1 MSFKASRRIY
11 RQSFVLCALLLPV
24 LTLSRIYADG
34 LPPDSSRSGYS
45 ILERGGIARYQEG
58 TGTPVEMIVTSEADF
73 WAAFVVAPVARHLS
87 RGRLPAVLVSPRV
100 PGADFARFAARLK
113 PARALLLGSQPEP
126 LAQGLGLQ
134 NTSNVTTDI
143 DPCAAALLVARTFW
157 GETEQ
162 IVMASTEDLQAA
174 TLAACLAAQRGVPF
188 IPWTEALPRQL
199 LIDSLSALK
208 PQKILL
214 VGESLTGPPAWT
226 SGSNLTVESVSQ
238 MQCEKLLAEALGA
251 SQVKN
256 LILARAESDSSRGGL
271 SYAPYWS
278 LARHSFV
285 VVCEDGGADETE
297 GRVASAIARHG
308 FTPRSLTIFGG
319 TGVIED
325 KTLANP
331 DILGEYDV
339 QIEPCSWPD
348 ISKAAPLGV
357 GRIPFDDTSAI
368 SLVLSRGLLRERLL
382 GQQTPQVL
390 MIANPQAE
398 VGVLPLAE
406 TVSRATAAEF
416 NNAGAQVVEF
426 YGADGNNPRIREV
439 APEAEWIIYEGHVTD
454 QNLFPD
460 VSDPDAETCP
470 PFLRENEP
478 RLGLISVLDLIP
490 GARSDEKHRLLTYA
504 LTPEMRIFDGCE
516 TSSSADLT
524 ETSQVTEEPEETP
537 PSDEVGADEP
547 ETATPAQASTD
558 QPGTLTEQSEIHP
571 EQTDSPAAQTENLFR
586 RIVRI
591 IVEDV
596 PESAGDD
603 DEQEVRRLSY
613 LVTPVED
620 DQLALV
626 VPPQSEDESDSETSP
641 EDPSDESDYMDMQPQ
656 LPAPEVKAFPVVILQ
671 SCHSLE
677 GGAYVSAFQAGA
689 SAVVGTVTNVHSASG
704 SSFIKSYCDSVIYR
718 GATLGEALR
727 EAKNYFLLLSSLK
740 KGRGHTEQAK
750 GVRVAMSFRLYGDP
764 ELDVALGRF
773 DAYRHRPLAANWLDN
788 TSFTIKTPKRRLE
801 EVRTDKYT
809 ARLMAS
815 SQTAGLVR
823 RLKDKPERK
832 LMPLYY
838 FRLDS
843 PPLFNAAAFN
853 TLTRPED
860 QSPRA
865 VFLADPYKRYV
876 WVLYLPEKD
885 KTNDLLQLRFTP

>member
-1 MSFKASRRIY
+1 MSFKASRRIF
-11 RQSFVLCALLLPV
+11 SHWFVLCAILLPT
-24 LTLSRIYADG
+24 LALSRVYANG
-34 LPPDSSRSGYS
+34 MPPDSSRPAYS
-45 ILERGGIARYQEG
+45 ILAKGGIARYQESA
-58 TGTPVEMIVTSEADF
+58 TAPVEMIVTAEADF
-73 WAAFVVAPVARHLS
+73 WGAIIAAPVARHIS
-87 RGRLPAVLVSPRV
+87 RGRLPSVLISPRN
-100 PGADFARFAARLK
+100 PGADFSRFAARLK
-113 PARALLLGSQPEP
+113 PARTLLLGSQPEP
-126 LAQGLGLQ
+126 LVQGLGLQ
-134 NTSNVTTDI
+134 NTTTITTDI

-157 GETEQ
+157 NETEQ
-162 IVMASTEDLQAA
+162 VIMSSTEDLVSA
-174 TLAACLAAQRGVPF
+174 TLAACLAAQRGMPF
-188 IPWTEALPRQL
+188 IPWTEAVPRQL
-199 LIDSLSALK
+199 LVDSITALK
-208 PQKILL
+208 PKRILF
-214 VGESLTGPPAWT
+214 VTDSLTMPPTLANG
-226 SGSNLTVESVSQ
+226 SGLSVKSISQ
-238 MQCEKLLAEALGA
+238 IQCEKLLVEALGA
-251 SQVKN
+251 SRVKN
-256 LILARAESDSSRGGL
+256 LILARAEMDSSQGGL

-278 LARHSFV
+278 LARHSYV
-285 VVCEDGGADETE
+285 VVCEGGGADETE
-297 GRVASAIARHG
+297 GRVAAAIERHG

-348 ISKAAPLGV
+348 TSKAAPLGV
-357 GRIPFDDTSAI
+357 GRIPFDDGSAI
-368 SLVLSRGLLRERLL
+368 SLILSRGLLRERLL
-382 GQQTPQVL
+382 GQQTPQML

-416 NNAGAQVVEF
+416 KNAGAQVDEF

-439 APEAEWIIYEGHVTD
+439 ATEAEWIIFEGHVTD

-460 VSDPDAETCP
+460 VTDLDSEICP
-470 PFLRENEP
+470 PFLREDEP

-490 GARSDEKHRLLTYA
+490 GGDTEEKHRLLTYA
-504 LTPEMRIFDGCE
+504 LTPEMRITDECE
-516 TSSSADLT
+516 APTNTDPT
-524 ETSQVTEEPEETP
+524 ETSQVTEEPDETP
-537 PSDEVGADEP
+537 TTNEVPAAKPDADEQGL
-547 ETATPAQASTD
+547 TP
-558 QPGTLTEQSEIHP
+558 TEQTDAPP
-571 EQTDSPAAQTENLFR
+571 EQTKSPASQPENPFR

-603 DEQEVRRLSY
+603 DEQEIRRLSY
-613 LVTPVED
+613 LVTPAESNE
-620 DQLALV
+620 LAFV
-626 VPPQSEDESDSETSP
+626 AAPPEDESDSETSP

-689 SAVVGTVTNVHSASG
+689 AAVVGTVTNVHSASG

-718 GATLGEALR
+718 GATLGEAMR
-727 EAKNYFLLLSSLK
+727 DAKNYFLLLAALK

-773 DAYRHRPLAANWLDN
+773 DSYRHRPLSAKWVDN
-788 TSFTIKTPKRRLE
+788 ASLAIKTPKRRLE

-809 ARLMAS
+809 ARIMAS

-838 FRLDS
+838 FRLDA
-843 PPLFNAAAFN
+843 PPLFNEAAFSK
-853 TLTRPED
+853 LTRADE
-860 QSPRA
+860 QSPRS
-865 VFLADPYKRYV
+865 VFLPDPFKRYV

-885 KTNDLLQLRFTP
+885 KTNDAFQLQFSP